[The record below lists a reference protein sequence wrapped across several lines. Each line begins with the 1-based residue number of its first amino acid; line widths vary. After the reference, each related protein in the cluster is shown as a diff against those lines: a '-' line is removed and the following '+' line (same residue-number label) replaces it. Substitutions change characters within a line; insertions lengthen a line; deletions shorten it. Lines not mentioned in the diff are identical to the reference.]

1 MSNSSISRLLGDR
14 HIVATEDSLVQAKRL
29 EYLFKKNEIKYKI
42 FYNASDAY
50 EAICLSKPALIISD
64 VIMPGMNGFDYC
76 SKIKADDNLKDIP
89 VMLLTALQD
98 PDDIIKGL
106 QCGADNFVTKPY
118 EEREILERIE
128 HLLINAEIATEIRDN
143 DVIRLKFR
151 GNEYSITSSKRQI
164 IDLLI
169 SVYETATKRNN
180 ELTDIKLQ
188 LERSNTELKQA
199 NSDLESFSRSVSH
212 DLRSPLSVIMG
223 FASAMLDNP
232 DSKMS
237 SDEKEFMG
245 YIKDSAEEM
254 AQLIKDLLAF
264 SQSGTTELRRE
275 DVNLSSMAR
284 DVIDNLLLRYSEVKP
299 TIEIQDGLKA
309 NADPNLIRIVL
320 DNMLG
325 NAVKYSS
332 KTVSPVIKFYS
343 EESPGSVVF
352 CVEDNG
358 AGFDSDKADELFKP
372 FVRYHGDDFSG
383 TGVGLSTVKRVIER
397 HGGSVWAESQIGKGA
412 RFFFTIS

>member
-1 MSNSSISRLLGDR
+1 MSKNSISSLLGDR
-14 HIVATEDSLVQAKRL
+14 HIVASEDSLVQAKRL
-29 EYLFKKNEIKYKI
+29 EFLFKKNEIKYKI

-50 EAICLSKPALIISD
+50 ESICESKPALIISD
-64 VIMPGMNGFDYC
+64 VIMPGMNGFEYC
-76 SKIKADDNLKDIP
+76 SKVKANGNLKDIP

-106 QCGADNFVTKPY
+106 QSGVDNFVTKPY
-118 EEREILERIE
+118 EEKEILERIE
-128 HLLINAEIATEIRDN
+128 HLLINTEIATETKDTGE
-143 DVIRLKFR
+143 VKLKFR
-151 GNEYSITSSKRQI
+151 GNEYIITSSKRQI

-180 ELTDIKLQ
+180 ELSDTKSQ

-223 FASAMLDNP
+223 FASAILDNP

-237 SDEKEFMG
+237 SDEREFMG

-275 DVNLSSMAR
+275 DVNLSSIAK
-284 DVIDNLLLRYSEVKP
+284 DVVDNLLLRYPESKP
-299 TIEIQDGLKA
+299 KIEIQDGLTA

-320 DNMLG
+320 DNVIG

-332 KTVSPVIKFYS
+332 KSDTPLVKFYS
-343 EESPGSVVF
+343 EESFGSLVF

-358 AGFDSDKADELFKP
+358 AGFDSDNADDLFKP

-397 HGGSVWAESQIGKGA
+397 HGGSVWAESKKGEGA
-412 RFFFTIS
+412 KFFFTIS

>member
-1 MSNSSISRLLGDR
+1 MSNNSISRLLGDR
-14 HIVATEDSLVQAKRL
+14 HIVASEDSLVQAKRL
-29 EYLFKKNEIKYKI
+29 EFLFKKNEIKYKI

-50 EAICLSKPALIISD
+50 ESICESKPALIISD
-64 VIMPGMNGFDYC
+64 VIMPGMNGFEYC
-76 SKIKADDNLKDIP
+76 SKVKADEKLKDIP

-106 QCGADNFVTKPY
+106 QSGADNFVTKPY

-128 HLLINAEIATEIRDN
+128 HLLINAELATEAKDTGE
-143 DVIRLKFR
+143 VKLKFR
-151 GNEYSITSSKRQI
+151 GNTYVITSSKRQI

-180 ELTDIKLQ
+180 ELSDIKSQ

-223 FASAMLDNP
+223 FASAILDNP
-232 DSKMS
+232 ESKMS

-275 DVNLSSMAR
+275 DVNLSNIAR
-284 DVIDNLLLRYSEVKP
+284 DVVDNLLLRYPETKP
-299 TIEIQDGLKA
+299 IMLIQDGLNA

-320 DNMLG
+320 DNIIG

-332 KTVSPVIKFYS
+332 KSDSPVVKFYA
-343 EESPGSVVF
+343 EESLGSLVF

-358 AGFDSDKADELFKP
+358 SGFDSDNADDLFKP

-397 HGGSVWAESQIGKGA
+397 HGGSVWAESKKGEGA
-412 RFFFTIS
+412 KFFFTIS

>member
-1 MSNSSISRLLGDR
+1 MSKNSISSLLGDR
-14 HIVATEDSLVQAKRL
+14 HIVASEDSLVQAKRL
-29 EYLFKKNEIKYKI
+29 EFLFKKNEIKYKI

-50 EAICLSKPALIISD
+50 ESICESKPALIISD
-64 VIMPGMNGFDYC
+64 VIMPGMNGFEYC
-76 SKIKADDNLKDIP
+76 SKVKANGNLKDIP

-106 QCGADNFVTKPY
+106 QSGADNFVTKPY
-118 EEREILERIE
+118 EEKEILERIE
-128 HLLINAEIATEIRDN
+128 HLLINTEIATETKDTGE
-143 DVIRLKFR
+143 VKLKFR
-151 GNEYSITSSKRQI
+151 GNEYIITSSKRQI

-180 ELTDIKLQ
+180 ELSDTKSQ

-223 FASAMLDNP
+223 FASAILDNP

-237 SDEKEFMG
+237 SDEREFMG

-275 DVNLSSMAR
+275 DVNLSSIAK
-284 DVIDNLLLRYSEVKP
+284 DVVDNLLLRYPESKP
-299 TIEIQDGLKA
+299 KIEIQDGLTA

-320 DNMLG
+320 DNVIG

-332 KTVSPVIKFYS
+332 KSDTPLVKFYS
-343 EESPGSVVF
+343 EESFGSLVF

-358 AGFDSDKADELFKP
+358 AGFDSDNADDLFKP

-397 HGGSVWAESQIGKGA
+397 HGGSVWAESKKGEGA
-412 RFFFTIS
+412 KFFFTIS